1 MKRSLVQRAA
11 LATLFAVVLVAP
23 STVTAQEATPPATS
37 ATRPACAATSQAGG
51 TPTSVPAGSPTPER
65 ASTLADWQ
73 TIALT
78 DARTG
83 DAFTLGDFVGCTV
96 FVGTIATWCP
106 SCLTQL
112 DYVATAAEELDPDQF
127 IFITIS
133 VETEISA
140 DDLARYADDATF
152 DWRFSVAT
160 PDALRAI
167 VDEFGRESILPP
179 SVPHVI
185 VNPDGTYGELRTSYS
200 KPDEIVTLMKD
211 ASRT

>member
-1 MKRSLVQRAA
+1 MQRSLAHVFA
-11 LATLFAVVLVAP
+11 LAVLIVSISA
-23 STVTAQEATPPATS
+23 STATAQEATPPAAVTD
-37 ATRPACAATSQAGG
+37 RPACAMTSETVG
-51 TPTSVPAGSPTPER
+51 TPTAQSTPTPQTPS
-65 ASTLADWQ
+65 ALADWQ
-73 TIALT
+73 TVALT
-78 DARTG
+78 DAHTG
-83 DAFTLGDFVGCTV
+83 DEFTVGDFVGCTV
-96 FVGTIATWCP
+96 FVGTMATWCP
-106 SCLTQL
+106 SCGTQL

-127 IFITIS
+127 VFITIS

-185 VNPDGTYGELRTSYS
+185 VNPDGTYGELRTGYS

>member
-1 MKRSLVQRAA
+1 MQRSLAHVLA
-11 LATLFAVVLVAP
+11 LAFLIVSISA
-23 STVTAQEATPPATS
+23 STATAQEATPPAAVS
-37 ATRPACAATSQAGG
+37 DRPACAMTSETVG
-51 TPTSVPAGSPTPER
+51 TPTTQT
-65 ASTLADWQ
+65 ASALADWQ
-73 TIALT
+73 TVALT
-78 DARTG
+78 DAHTG
-83 DAFTLGDFVGCTV
+83 DEFTVGDFVGCTV
-96 FVGTIATWCP
+96 FVGTMATWCS
-106 SCLTQL
+106 SCGTQL

-185 VNPDGTYGELRTSYS
+185 VNPDGTYGELRTGYS